1 MSDTTTSIPASS
13 HRSPPA
19 KPGANPVWVRE
30 MRQFARLTRTPVLLM
45 TVTMLAALLFCSV
58 GGVASHA
65 TTPASTGVALFHG
78 FFSLAFFGVAFAG
91 PAMAANSIASE
102 REGRTWEALLL
113 TGLSPTVV
121 ARGKFLAAYTHVALY
136 LVMLAPVGA
145 LPFLFGGVTT
155 TEVITA
161 YLWLFVLAG
170 LAVAFG
176 LAVSSKM
183 DTMRSAI
190 LVTLLVAFFL
200 VPPAF
205 GMLGPGLSYAAHAAW
220 PEVPEGPPVWLP
232 TAYARASFSWE
243 YVGAL
248 IAAPIAASALP
259 AWFFYEATV
268 ANLTS
273 VTEDRSTGL
282 RRWFVVTTAI
292 IALGGMAFVVGAP
305 AGERSVHA
313 AIAQSILFTFLVFVA
328 FVFAG
333 EPIAPSKRVLAR
345 WDRDQVGW
353 LARTLGPGVM
363 RAALT
368 LLSIGLL
375 AQAAL
380 MTVSLL
386 SLVIVPR
393 PRPADVASVVIVGG
407 YAASFMV
414 FLAGFGAF
422 VRARSNLSTT
432 TRVMLLVML
441 FGVGAGPWILA
452 AIAGAV
458 RHDEGLLLAAPS
470 PIFALVAAADVRRAL
485 MTTRH
490 AEMIAS
496 ISMSALWALGGLV
509 LLARAASR
517 CRAIVHAHDE
527 ALRQGDAMLAA
538 EDAALAAAPS
548 PPEPAPP
555 AGAG

>member
-1 MSDTTTSIPASS
+1 
-13 HRSPPA
+13 
-19 KPGANPVWVRE
+19 
-30 MRQFARLTRTPVLLM
+30 
-45 TVTMLAALLFCSV
+45 
-58 GGVASHA
+58 
-65 TTPASTGVALFHG
+65 
-78 FFSLAFFGVAFAG
+78 
-91 PAMAANSIASE
+91 
-102 REGRTWEALLL
+102 
-113 TGLSPTVV
+113 
-121 ARGKFLAAYTHVALY
+121 
-136 LVMLAPVGA
+136 
-145 LPFLFGGVTT
+145 
-155 TEVITA
+155 
-161 YLWLFVLAG
+161 
-170 LAVAFG
+170 
-176 LAVSSKM
+176 
-183 DTMRSAI
+183 
-190 LVTLLVAFFL
+190 
-200 VPPAF
+200 
-205 GMLGPGLSYAAHAAW
+205 
-220 PEVPEGPPVWLP
+220 
-232 TAYARASFSWE
+232 
-243 YVGAL
+243 
-248 IAAPIAASALP
+248 
-259 AWFFYEATV
+259 
-268 ANLTS
+268 
-273 VTEDRSTGL
+273 
-282 RRWFVVTTAI
+282 
-292 IALGGMAFVVGAP
+292 
-305 AGERSVHA
+305 
-313 AIAQSILFTFLVFVA
+313 
-328 FVFAG
+328 VFAG